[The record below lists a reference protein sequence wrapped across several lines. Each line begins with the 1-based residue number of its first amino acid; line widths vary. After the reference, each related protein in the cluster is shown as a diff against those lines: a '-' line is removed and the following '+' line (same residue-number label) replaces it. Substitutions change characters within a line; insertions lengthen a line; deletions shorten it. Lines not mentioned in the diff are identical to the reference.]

1 MLLQTIAIVLVV
13 IGHGKTGA
21 LTPFSDW
28 FPIYSYHMPLFVF
41 ISGYFYK
48 QGAEQ
53 HIFRSLVNK
62 AKRLLIPY
70 FIWNL
75 VYGLVILLFQQFGW
89 IEYGQELNLYN
100 LFVEPWVLGKQFEF
114 NRAAWFVP
122 TLFLVQAVYILFQ
135 LVFSH
140 VKGKNWLLFLLFTF
154 FGCGIIWYSNTTAM
168 ADYVIVL
175 GKILFF
181 LQFYHW
187 GYLYRSVLE
196 KCVPQKY
203 FLYLCLFFVL
213 QLFLLKYVNQ
223 FDYWAYRCYFPGAH
237 HIVEPILTSFTGIGF
252 WVCIIK
258 LLGPSIRENRII
270 RYIGQNTWTVMMH
283 HILAFF
289 ILNGIIG
296 LAAGCFSLEGFRMD
310 QLHTNVW
317 YTYSPNLP
325 QFAMVY
331 VVVGVALPLLV
342 KYGVEKLVL
351 SADEKFFKNQHKNGG
366 DHENS
371 AQCTNC

>member
-1 MLLQTIAIVLVV
+1 MRSGQSTQIIKKLAIVPGSLTGSLHKYAEKIRKKRNAVLNQEFLLLQTIAIVLVV
-13 IGHGKTGA
+13 IGHEKQGA

-53 HIFRSLVNK
+53 HIFRSLVHK
-62 AKRLLIPY
+62 ARRLLIPY

-75 VYGLVILLFQQFGW
+75 VYGLIILLFQQFGW

-181 LQFYHW
+181 S
-187 GYLYRSVLE
+187 SVLSLGVSLPFCFR
-196 KCVPQKY
+196 KMCPPKI
-203 FLYLCLFFVL
+203 FFIPLSFLCLTAF
-213 QLFLLKYVNQ
+213 
-223 FDYWAYRCYFPGAH
+223 
-237 HIVEPILTSFTGIGF
+237 SFKI
-252 WVCIIK
+252 C
-258 LLGPSIRENRII
+258 
-270 RYIGQNTWTVMMH
+270 
-283 HILAFF
+283 
-289 ILNGIIG
+289 
-296 LAAGCFSLEGFRMD
+296 
-310 QLHTNVW
+310 
-317 YTYSPNLP
+317 
-325 QFAMVY
+325 
-331 VVVGVALPLLV
+331 
-342 KYGVEKLVL
+342 
-351 SADEKFFKNQHKNGG
+351 
-366 DHENS
+366 
-371 AQCTNC
+371 